1 MTPPRPAPGRL
12 KNPADQG
19 RRRFLTTVA
28 LGGATIVGATSLGAV
43 DADAAFI
50 APLEPLDPA
59 VARSAFVEGRIQRID
74 GSVLDIAGSHGDRAR
89 VRLTSATSVWKAG
102 VATAEEI
109 EAGDGL
115 YARGV
120 PMPDGT
126 VAADA
131 VWVNIVN
138 LYATVRGIE
147 QDRLHLTHG
156 AHRIVGHLSPAT
168 TSASYPRTA
177 PTSDLS
183 RLRVG
188 DGAQVLGAWRP
199 ADGAVDVVRVSVG
212 PPPGRVR

>member
-1 MTPPRPAPGRL
+1 MTPPPTD
-12 KNPADQG
+12 ADDLG

-43 DADAAFI
+43 DADAAFA
-50 APLEPLDPA
+50 APLVPLDPA
-59 VARSAFVEGRIQRID
+59 VPRGAFVEGRILRID
-74 GSVLDIAGSHGDRAR
+74 GGVLDVAGSHGERAR
-89 VRLTSATSVWKAG
+89 VRLTGATSVWKAG
-102 VATAEEI
+102 VATAAEI

-138 LYATVRGIE
+138 LYATVRGIDK
-147 QDRLHLTHG
+147 DRLHLAHG
-156 AHRIVGHLSPAT
+156 THRIVGRLLPAT
-168 TSASYPRTA
+168 TSASYPGTA

-188 DGAQVLGAWRP
+188 DAAQVLGAWRP
-199 ADGAVDVVRVSVG
+199 ADGAVDIVRVSVG
-212 PPPGRVR
+212 PPPGGVR

>member
-1 MTPPRPAPGRL
+1 MTSPRPAPGGL
-12 KNPADQG
+12 EDVG

-28 LGGATIVGATSLGAV
+28 LSGATIVGATSLGAV
-43 DADAAFI
+43 DADAAFA
-50 APLEPLDPA
+50 APLTPLDPA
-59 VARSAFVEGRIQRID
+59 VPRSAFVEGRILRID
-74 GSVLDIAGSHGDRAR
+74 GSVLWVAGSHGDAAR
-89 VRLTSATSVWKAG
+89 VRLTNATSVWKAG
-102 VATAEEI
+102 VATAEAI

-138 LYATVRGIE
+138 LYATVRRIDK
-147 QDRLHLTHG
+147 DRLHLTHG
-156 AHRIVGHLSPAT
+156 AHRIVGHLLPVT
-168 TSASYPRTA
+168 TSASYPGTA
-177 PTSDLS
+177 ATSDLS

-199 ADGAVDVVRVSVG
+199 ADRAVDVVRVSVG
-212 PPPGRVR
+212 PPPGRRR

>member
-1 MTPPRPAPGRL
+1 M
-12 KNPADQG
+12 
-19 RRRFLTTVA
+19 A

-43 DADAAFI
+43 DADAAFT

-89 VRLTSATSVWKAG
+89 VRLTNATSVWKAG
-102 VATAEEI
+102 VATAEQI

-156 AHRIVGHLSPAT
+156 AHRIVGHLSRPPPA
-168 TSASYPRTA
+168 PRTRA
-177 PTSDLS
+177 PPH
-183 RLRVG
+183 LRSVPAAG
-188 DGAQVLGAWRP
+188 GRRRPGARRVAAHGRGRGHRPGLGRAP
-199 ADGAVDVVRVSVG
+199 AAESTVIAPPAGAARC
-212 PPPGRVR
+212 

>member
-1 MTPPRPAPGRL
+1 MTPPRQAPRRL
-12 KNPADQG
+12 EDLADPG
-19 RRRFLTTVA
+19 RRRFLTGVA

-43 DADAAFI
+43 DADAAFA
-50 APLEPLDPA
+50 APLAPLDPA

-74 GSVLDIAGSHGDRAR
+74 GSVLDVAGSHGDRAR
-89 VRLTSATSVWKAG
+89 VRLTNATSVWKAG

-138 LYATVRGIE
+138 LYGTVRRIDR
-147 QDRLHLTHG
+147 DRLHLTHG
-156 AHRIVGHLSPAT
+156 AHRIVGHLLPAA
-168 TSASYPRTA
+168 TSASYARAA

-199 ADGAVDVVRVSVG
+199 ADGAVDIVRVSVG